1 MKVYEF
7 REGLSRVF
15 FAAGNRAGR
24 CRSTAGG
31 RSLND
36 KEWGQLKTPL
46 FAFRSVRTCYFFFA
60 TFLVAFFFFATFLVA
75 IFFTSFT
82 RFLDNPSPFQV
93 QTEQSACL

>member
-15 FAAGNRAGR
+15 FAAVDRAGY
-24 CRSTAGG
+24 APGG
-31 RSLND
+31 GSLND
-36 KEWGQLKTPL
+36 EEWGQLQTPL

-60 TFLVAFFFFATFLVA
+60 AFLVAFFFFATFLVA

-82 RFLDNPSPFQV
+82 RFLDNPSSFQV
-93 QTEQSACL
+93 QREQSA